1 MDSLC
6 GRRTLRLIIIIMSV
20 ISFAI
25 KFIAGLNCVGG
36 KINIEHKIRFGL
48 YYWCTKEAEQQIEMQ
63 LDSPF
68 S

>member
-1 MDSLC
+1 
-6 GRRTLRLIIIIMSV
+6 MSV
-20 ISFAI
+20 ISVAI

-63 LDSPF
+63 LDSPL